1 MRRRRRPLPHPP
13 ARGSGTRTP
22 IGAGLRPPG
31 LGGKLAGRAAAGAAV
46 GAAAGRD
53 AGEAVDGAS
62 SGVGAEANLDSRCV
76 GDPRL
81 GPPVAVC

>member
-1 MRRRRRPLPHPP
+1 M
-13 ARGSGTRTP
+13 
-22 IGAGLRPPG
+22 
-31 LGGKLAGRAAAGAAV
+31 AGRAAAGAAV

-81 GPPVAVC
+81 GPPVAVCLRCPKLALDDNRRCSRG